1 MHCTLHAPFFIFIPK
16 PMYKNDYPDLVIE
29 LKWNKAAKTA
39 VEQIRNRKYTQVLEQ
54 FAGDILL
61 PKRQKASQIITIC
74 EASPLFSLIL
84 TVAAFIRLLC
94 F

>member
-1 MHCTLHAPFFIFIPK
+1 MHCTLHAPFFVFIPK

-54 FAGDILL
+54 FAGD
-61 PKRQKASQIITIC
+61 KADRRVFRQAVVHHHVAMVLAGNEHPQIGR
-74 EASPLFSLIL
+74 AH
-84 TVAAFIRLLC
+84 V
-94 F
+94 

>member
-1 MHCTLHAPFFIFIPK
+1 M
-16 PMYKNDYPDLVIE
+16 
-29 LKWNKAAKTA
+29 
-39 VEQIRNRKYTQVLEQ
+39 EQIRNRKYTQVLEQ

>member
-1 MHCTLHAPFFIFIPK
+1 MHCTLHAPFFVFIPK

-74 EASPLFSLIL
+74 EIQPPF
-84 TVAAFIRLLC
+84 
-94 F
+94 